1 MKPIKPIILIL
12 MAVVLLAG
20 CSLEPNHSIRV
31 KNQYAEAIN
40 NVMIG
45 SVSYGTVGSG
55 STTNYKPVD
64 EGTHN
69 ISGTTISGNPL
80 TGSLSVSGKGTHKW
94 TMTIT
99 SSGVVEIKED

>member
-1 MKPIKPIILIL
+1 MKLIKLFILSL
-12 MAVVLLAG
+12 MAAILLAG
-20 CSLEPNHSIRV
+20 CSLEPNHSVRV

-45 SVSYGTVGSG
+45 SVSYGTVESG
-55 STTNYKPVD
+55 STTAYKPVD
-64 EGTHN
+64 EGTHT
-69 ISGTTISGNPL
+69 ISGTSNSGNPL